1 MFEGTEN
8 PREESESEERLA
20 RESSQPD
27 PGHPVAGE
35 DVGTPEEGAGSAK
48 AGATPKIA
56 EDAEMGQTTAP
67 APDDDVG
74 VPDDPGNEKE

>member
-1 MFEGTEN
+1 MFEGSEN

-35 DVGTPEEGAGSAK
+35 DAGETEEGAGAAK
-48 AGATPKIA
+48 AGATPKIG
-56 EDAEMGQTTAP
+56 EDAEMGQTSSP

-74 VPDDPGNEKE
+74 VPDDPGDEEQ